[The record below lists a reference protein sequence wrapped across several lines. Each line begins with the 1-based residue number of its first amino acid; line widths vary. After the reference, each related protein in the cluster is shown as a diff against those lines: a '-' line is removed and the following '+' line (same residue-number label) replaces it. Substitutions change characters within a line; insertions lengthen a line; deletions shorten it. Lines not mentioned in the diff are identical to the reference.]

1 MTILM
6 VNGGGNTPNGL
17 ESKGGT
23 APPTETFYVL
33 PSLPSDPVDG
43 SDFLVWHRQL
53 GTAVSEASNQWG
65 LSHGPERIEATVDL
79 LGSAPQTFEY

>member
-23 APPTETFYVL
+23 ELQTFYVL
-33 PSLPSDPVDG
+33 PSLPSDVDG
-43 SDFLVWHRQL
+43 RDFLVWQRNL
-53 GTAVSEASNQWG
+53 GTAVSEAANEWG
-65 LSHGPERIEATVDL
+65 LSHGPERLEETVDV
-79 LGSAPQTFEY
+79 LGSAPQFDYQLV